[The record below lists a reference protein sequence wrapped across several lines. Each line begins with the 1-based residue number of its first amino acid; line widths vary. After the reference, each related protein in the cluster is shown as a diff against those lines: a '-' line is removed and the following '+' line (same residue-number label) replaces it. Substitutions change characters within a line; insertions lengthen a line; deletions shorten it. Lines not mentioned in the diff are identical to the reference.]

1 MMNDTLWFGPLLW
14 AYLYVFLF
22 VVTAD
27 PFVLGGALSCALLA
41 VNHYRFARRHERA
54 ALKVG

>member
-1 MMNDTLWFGPLLW
+1 MEIVLF
-14 AYLYVFLF
+14 AVLYFFLF